1 MGITKSL
8 RRSIH
13 IQIGNI
19 LDKECKGCK
28 FRERGS
34 YKSEF
39 QRYCSKECPVGQE
52 LQRLSNEL
60 LLDEG
65 KAQWSEEQDFY
76 LVNHLKKYSVHH
88 LAIRLNRS
96 HEAVKQRINYLSNV
110 KEKNSRK
117 AVN

>member
-13 IQIGNI
+13 MQIGNI
-19 LDKECKGCK
+19 LDQNCKNCE
-28 FRERGS
+28 FRNIGGHYS
-34 YKSEF
+34 SEG

-52 LQRLSNEL
+52 LQGLSNEL

-65 KAQWSEEQDFY
+65 KTRWSEEQDFY
-76 LVNHLKKYSVHH
+76 LVNHLKRYSVHH

-96 HEAVKQRINYLSNV
+96 KEAVKQRISYLSNR
-110 KEKNSRK
+110 KEAN
-117 AVN
+117 